1 MVFFPDI
8 LLKASES
15 QNLTDDYLRAEVD
28 TFMFEGHDTTA
39 NAMSFA
45 TYLLARYPNVQS
57 KAREELDQI
66 FGNDLGMKTR
76 EWQIEHGTNVVV
88 VSIQSNSSKKN
99 LLFADW
105 LFTTTTFVPWD
116 ILWAM
121 DITSR

>member
-1 MVFFPDI
+1 MKYSQKEEGKCKLQPWYGGWILWEEEDCIPRYVQKSKGNCIYNYGIIPDI

-66 FGNDLGMKTR
+66 FGNDLGMKT
-76 EWQIEHGTNVVV
+76 Q
-88 VSIQSNSSKKN
+88 
-99 LLFADW
+99 
-105 LFTTTTFVPWD
+105 
-116 ILWAM
+116 
-121 DITSR
+121 